1 MKKFTVAEYSATA
14 SWTEIGANFLEKCN
28 SDSQAS
34 ISSEE
39 NTIKANSKN
48 NLLIWRVFSFFIVF
62 SIWELAGR
70 ADISIAFPPF
80 SKVLV
85 AFVEMIFSGEF
96 FVAYA
101 DSLPPLLTGLFITIV
116 GGVIIGISIG
126 LVRSAE
132 WFIMPLLIIFQT
144 APVSALIPMLT
155 YIYGISDTSKIVAIV
170 ILGMPLVALNSYK
183 GIQATNPSLLEMSKS
198 FLASRLDTILFVILP
213 SAQKMIFAGL
223 RLGISGA
230 FIGIVLAEL
239 LITPTGIGDLI
250 TYNRFIAR
258 YDKMFATIVSILAI
272 AGLTLSLMRV
282 FEDWLFPSE
291 KNS

>member
-1 MKKFTVAEYSATA
+1 MAEYSATA
-14 SWTEIGANFLEKCN
+14 SSTEIGANFLEKSN

-101 DSLPPLLTGLFITIV
+101 DSLPPLLTGLFITII

>member
-1 MKKFTVAEYSATA
+1 VAEYSATA
-14 SWTEIGANFLEKCN
+14 SLTEIGANFLQKSN
-28 SDSQAS
+28 SASQAS

-48 NLLIWRVFSFFIVF
+48 NLLIWRIFSFFIVF

-101 DSLPPLLTGLFITIV
+101 DSLPPLLTGLFITII

>member
-1 MKKFTVAEYSATA
+1 M
-14 SWTEIGANFLEKCN
+14 EKSN
-28 SDSQAS
+28 NDSQS
-34 ISSEE
+34 LISSEE
-39 NTIKANSKN
+39 NTIKVNSKN

-80 SKVLV
+80 SEVLV

-101 DSLPPLLTGLFITIV
+101 DSLPPLLTGLFITII

>member
-1 MKKFTVAEYSATA
+1 MAEYSATA
-14 SWTEIGANFLEKCN
+14 TSIEIGANFLEKSN

-101 DSLPPLLTGLFITIV
+101 DSLPPLLTGLFITII

>member
-1 MKKFTVAEYSATA
+1 VAEYSATA
-14 SWTEIGANFLEKCN
+14 SLIEIGANFLEKSN
-28 SDSQAS
+28 NDSQVS

-39 NTIKANSKN
+39 NTKKVNSKN

-62 SIWELAGR
+62 SSWELVGR

-101 DSLPPLLTGLFITIV
+101 DSLPPLLTGLFITII

-183 GIQATNPSLLEMSKS
+183 GIQATNPSLLEMSES
-198 FLASRLDTILFVILP
+198 FLASRANTIIFVILP

-272 AGLTLSLMRV
+272 AGLTLSLMRI

>member
-1 MKKFTVAEYSATA
+1 MAEHSATT
-14 SWTEIGANFLEKCN
+14 SLSEIGANFLEKSN

-39 NTIKANSKN
+39 NTIKSNSKN

-101 DSLPPLLTGLFITIV
+101 DSLPPLLTGLFITII

>member
-1 MKKFTVAEYSATA
+1 MAEYSATA
-14 SWTEIGANFLEKCN
+14 SSTEKGANFLEKSN
-28 SDSQAS
+28 SDSQSS

-101 DSLPPLLTGLFITIV
+101 DSLPPLLTGLFITII

-272 AGLTLSLMRV
+272 AGLTLSLMRI

>member
-1 MKKFTVAEYSATA
+1 MAEYSATA
-14 SWTEIGANFLEKCN
+14 SSTEKGANFLEKSN

-101 DSLPPLLTGLFITIV
+101 DSLPPLLTGLFITII

>member
-1 MKKFTVAEYSATA
+1 MAEYSATV
-14 SWTEIGANFLEKCN
+14 SSIEIGANFLEKSN

-39 NTIKANSKN
+39 NTIKYNSKN

-101 DSLPPLLTGLFITIV
+101 DSLPPLLTGLFITII

>member
-1 MKKFTVAEYSATA
+1 MAEYSATA
-14 SWTEIGANFLEKCN
+14 SSTEIGANFLEKSN
-28 SDSQAS
+28 SDSQSS

-101 DSLPPLLTGLFITIV
+101 DSLPPLLTGLFITII

>member
-1 MKKFTVAEYSATA
+1 MAEYSATA
-14 SWTEIGANFLEKCN
+14 SFTEIGANFLEKSN
-28 SDSQAS
+28 NDSQAS

-39 NTIKANSKN
+39 NTIKVNSKN

-101 DSLPPLLTGLFITIV
+101 DSLPPLLTGLFITII

>member
-1 MKKFTVAEYSATA
+1 MAECSATV
-14 SWTEIGANFLEKCN
+14 SFCGGSNFL
-28 SDSQAS
+28 SDSHKFS
-34 ISSEE
+34 LTNDNPGIRSVKVE
-39 NTIKANSKN
+39 TKL
-48 NLLIWRVFSFFIVF
+48 NLLLWRVVSFFLVF
-62 SIWELAGR
+62 LIWELAGR
-70 ADISIAFPPF
+70 SDISIAFPPF
-80 SKVLV
+80 SQV
-85 AFVEMIFSGEF
+85 AAAFGSMIYSGEF
-96 FVAYA
+96 LKAYA
-101 DSLPPLLTGLFITIV
+101 DSLPPLLTGLCITVV

-126 LVRSAE
+126 LARSAE

-155 YIYGISDTSKIVAIV
+155 YIYGISDTAKVVAIV

-198 FLASRLDTILFVILP
+198 FLASRFDTILFVILP

-272 AGLTLSLMRV
+272 AGVT
-282 FEDWLFPSE
+282 
-291 KNS
+291 

>member
-1 MKKFTVAEYSATA
+1 MAEYSATA
-14 SWTEIGANFLEKCN
+14 SLTEIGANFLEKSN

-39 NTIKANSKN
+39 NTIKANRKN

-101 DSLPPLLTGLFITIV
+101 DSLPPLLTGLFITII

>member
-1 MKKFTVAEYSATA
+1 MAEYSATA
-14 SWTEIGANFLEKCN
+14 SSTEIGANFLEKSN
-28 SDSQAS
+28 IDSQAS
-34 ISSEE
+34 ISSVE

-101 DSLPPLLTGLFITIV
+101 DSLPPLLTGLFITII

>member
-1 MKKFTVAEYSATA
+1 ME
-14 SWTEIGANFLEKCN
+14 GANFLNKDYNYSKEQKKAGIN
-28 SDSQAS
+28 S
-34 ISSEE
+34 ISVSAK
-39 NTIKANSKN
+39 TS
-48 NLLIWRVFSFFIVF
+48 LLLWRFFSFFLVF

-70 ADISIAFPPF
+70 SDISIAFPPF

-96 FVAYA
+96 VAAYA
-101 DSLPPLLTGLFITIV
+101 DSLPPLLIGLCITIV
-116 GGVIIGISIG
+116 GGIIIGISIG
-126 LVRSAE
+126 LVRGAE

-272 AGLTLSLMRV
+272 AGLTLSLMRLL
-282 FEDWLFPSE
+282 EDWLFPSE
-291 KNS
+291 KN

>member
-1 MKKFTVAEYSATA
+1 MAEYSATA
-14 SWTEIGANFLEKCN
+14 SSTEIGANFLEKSN

-39 NTIKANSKN
+39 NTIKANRKN

-101 DSLPPLLTGLFITIV
+101 DSLPPLLTGLFITII

>member
-1 MKKFTVAEYSATA
+1 MAEYSATA
-14 SWTEIGANFLEKCN
+14 SLTEIGANFLEKSN
-28 SDSQAS
+28 NDSQAS
-34 ISSEE
+34 INSEE
-39 NTIKANSKN
+39 NTKKVNSKN
-48 NLLIWRVFSFFIVF
+48 NLLVWRVFSFFIVF

-101 DSLPPLLTGLFITIV
+101 DSLPPLLTGLFITII

>member
-1 MKKFTVAEYSATA
+1 MAEYSATA
-14 SWTEIGANFLEKCN
+14 SSTEIGANFLEKSN

-39 NTIKANSKN
+39 NTIKSNSKN

-85 AFVEMIFSGEF
+85 AFIEMIFSGEF

-101 DSLPPLLTGLFITIV
+101 DSLPPLLTGLFITII

-272 AGLTLSLMRV
+272 AGLTLSLMRL

>member
-1 MKKFTVAEYSATA
+1 MAEYSATA
-14 SWTEIGANFLEKCN
+14 SSIEIGANFLEKSN
-28 SDSQAS
+28 SDAQAS

-70 ADISIAFPPF
+70 ANISIAFPPF

-101 DSLPPLLTGLFITIV
+101 DSLPPLLTGLFITII

-272 AGLTLSLMRV
+272 AGLTLSLMRL

>member
-1 MKKFTVAEYSATA
+1 M
-14 SWTEIGANFLEKCN
+14 
-28 SDSQAS
+28 SDSHNL
-34 ISSEE
+34 SSMP
-39 NTIKANSKN
+39 ANSEINSTKVGSKAS
-48 NLLIWRVFSFFIVF
+48 LILWRLFSFFLAF
-62 SIWELAGR
+62 LIWEIAGR
-70 ADISIAFPPF
+70 SDISIAFPPF
-80 SKVLV
+80 SDV
-85 AFVEMIFSGEF
+85 ALAFTSMIYSGEF
-96 FVAYA
+96 TKAYA
-101 DSLPPLLTGLFITIV
+101 DSLPPLLIGLSITIV
-116 GGVIIGISIG
+116 GGVIIGISVG

-155 YIYGISDTSKIVAIV
+155 YIYGISDTAKVVAIV

-198 FLASRLDTILFVILP
+198 FLASRVDTIFFVILP

-223 RLGISGA
+223 RLGVSGA

-258 YDKMFATIVSILAI
+258 YDKMFATIVSILVI
-272 AGLTLSLMRV
+272 AALTLSLMRI

-291 KNS
+291 KHQ

>member
-1 MKKFTVAEYSATA
+1 MAEYSATA
-14 SWTEIGANFLEKCN
+14 SSTEIGANFLEKSH
-28 SDSQAS
+28 SDSQSS

-101 DSLPPLLTGLFITIV
+101 DSLPPLLTGLFITII

>member
-1 MKKFTVAEYSATA
+1 MAEYSATA
-14 SWTEIGANFLEKCN
+14 SSTEIGANFLEKSN
-28 SDSQAS
+28 SDSQS
-34 ISSEE
+34 STSSEE

-101 DSLPPLLTGLFITIV
+101 DSLPPLLTGLFITII

>member
-1 MKKFTVAEYSATA
+1 MAEYSATA
-14 SWTEIGANFLEKCN
+14 SSTEIGANFLEKSN

-101 DSLPPLLTGLFITIV
+101 DSLPPLLTGLFITII

-272 AGLTLSLMRV
+272 AGLTLSIMRV

>member
-1 MKKFTVAEYSATA
+1 M
-14 SWTEIGANFLEKCN
+14 
-28 SDSQAS
+28 SDSQNLSS
-34 ISSEE
+34 IPENSE
-39 NTIKANSKN
+39 INSAKVGN
-48 NLLIWRVFSFFIVF
+48 KVSLLLWRLFSFFLAF

-80 SKVLV
+80 SEVAVALV
-85 AFVEMIFSGEF
+85 SMIYSGEF
-96 FVAYA
+96 TVAYA
-101 DSLPPLLTGLFITIV
+101 DSLPPLLTGLCITII
-116 GGVIIGISIG
+116 GGVFIGISIG
-126 LVRSAE
+126 LARSAE
-132 WFIMPLLIIFQT
+132 WFVMPLLIIFQT

-155 YIYGISDTSKIVAIV
+155 YIYGISDTAKVVAIV

-198 FLASRLDTILFVILP
+198 FLASRVDTILFVILP

-223 RLGISGA
+223 RLGVSGA

-272 AGLTLSLMRV
+272 AGLTLSLMRI

-291 KNS
+291 KHK

>member
-1 MKKFTVAEYSATA
+1 MAEYSATA
-14 SWTEIGANFLEKCN
+14 SSTEIGANFLEKSN
-28 SDSQAS
+28 SDSQS
-34 ISSEE
+34 STSSEE

-80 SKVLV
+80 SKVFV

-101 DSLPPLLTGLFITIV
+101 DSLPPLLTGLFITII

-272 AGLTLSLMRV
+272 AGLTLSLMRI

>member
-1 MKKFTVAEYSATA
+1 MAEYSATT
-14 SWTEIGANFLEKCN
+14 SSTEIGANFLEKSN
-28 SDSQAS
+28 SDSQSS

-101 DSLPPLLTGLFITIV
+101 DSLPPLLTGLFITII

-155 YIYGISDTSKIVAIV
+155 YIYGISDTSKIVAII

>member
-1 MKKFTVAEYSATA
+1 MNKDYNYSQEQKKAGIDSINVSAKT
-14 SWTEIGANFLEKCN
+14 S
-28 SDSQAS
+28 
-34 ISSEE
+34 
-39 NTIKANSKN
+39 
-48 NLLIWRVFSFFIVF
+48 LLLWRFFSFFLVF

-70 ADISIAFPPF
+70 SDISIAFPPF

-96 FVAYA
+96 VAAYA
-101 DSLPPLLTGLFITIV
+101 DSLPPLLIGLCITIV
-116 GGVIIGISIG
+116 GGIIIGISIG
-126 LVRSAE
+126 LVRGAE

-198 FLASRLDTILFVILP
+198 FLASQHVTILFVILP

-272 AGLTLSLMRV
+272 AGLTLSLMRLL
-282 FEDWLFPSE
+282 EDWLFPSD
-291 KNS
+291 KN

>member
-1 MKKFTVAEYSATA
+1 MAEYSATA
-14 SWTEIGANFLEKCN
+14 SSTEIGANFLEKSN

-101 DSLPPLLTGLFITIV
+101 DSLPPLLTGLFITII

-272 AGLTLSLMRV
+272 AGLTLSLMRI

>member
-1 MKKFTVAEYSATA
+1 MAEYSATV
-14 SWTEIGANFLEKCN
+14 SSIEIGANFLEKSN

-48 NLLIWRVFSFFIVF
+48 NLLIWRIFSFFIVF

-101 DSLPPLLTGLFITIV
+101 DSLPPLLTGLFITII

>member
-1 MKKFTVAEYSATA
+1 VAEYSATV
-14 SWTEIGANFLEKCN
+14 SSIEIGANFLEKSN

-101 DSLPPLLTGLFITIV
+101 DSLPPLLTGLFITII

>member
-1 MKKFTVAEYSATA
+1 MENQLKYSQTN
-14 SWTEIGANFLEKCN
+14 E
-28 SDSQAS
+28 
-34 ISSEE
+34 
-39 NTIKANSKN
+39 NSKKIRTKVGPKTS
-48 NLLIWRVFSFFIVF
+48 LLLFRIISFFLVF
-62 SIWELAGR
+62 LIWELAGR
-70 ADISIAFPPF
+70 SDISIAFPPF
-80 SKVLV
+80 SKVFL
-85 AFVEMIFSGEF
+85 AFIEMTLSGEF
-96 FVAYA
+96 VEAYA
-101 DSLPPLLTGLFITIV
+101 DSLPPLLIGLLITVV
-116 GGVIIGISIG
+116 GGVIIGVSVG
-126 LVRSAE
+126 LIRSAE

-155 YIYGISDTSKIVAIV
+155 YIYGISDTSKIVAII

-183 GIQATNPSLLEMSKS
+183 GIQATNPSLLEMSES
-198 FLASRLDTILFVILP
+198 FLASRANTIIFVILP

-282 FEDWLFPSE
+282 FEDWLFPKE
-291 KNS
+291 KN

>member
-1 MKKFTVAEYSATA
+1 MAEYSATA
-14 SWTEIGANFLEKCN
+14 SLTEIGANFLEKSN
-28 SDSQAS
+28 KDSQAS

-101 DSLPPLLTGLFITIV
+101 DSLPPLLTGLFITII

>member
-1 MKKFTVAEYSATA
+1 MAEYSATA
-14 SWTEIGANFLEKCN
+14 SSIEIGANFLEKSN

-39 NTIKANSKN
+39 NTVKANSKN

-101 DSLPPLLTGLFITIV
+101 DSLPPLLTGLFITII

>member
-1 MKKFTVAEYSATA
+1 MAEYSATA
-14 SWTEIGANFLEKCN
+14 SPIEIGANFLEKSN

-39 NTIKANSKN
+39 NTIEANSKN

-101 DSLPPLLTGLFITIV
+101 DSLPPLLTGLFITII

-272 AGLTLSLMRV
+272 AGLTLSLMRL